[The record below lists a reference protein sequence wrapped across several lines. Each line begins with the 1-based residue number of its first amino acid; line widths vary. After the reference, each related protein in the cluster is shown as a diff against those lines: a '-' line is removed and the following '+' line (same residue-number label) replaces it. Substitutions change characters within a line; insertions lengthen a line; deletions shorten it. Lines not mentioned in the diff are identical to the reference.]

1 MKSDY
6 QEPEVK
12 YEDREERWQME
23 LVDTVKLELIG
34 AVFCRSGW
42 VGLSHIHN
50 FWELVYIK
58 KENHDPYEMIC
69 NNQN

>member
-1 MKSDY
+1 MKSDN

-34 AVFCRSGW
+34 AVFGS
-42 VGLSHIHN
+42 LTA
-50 FWELVYIK
+50 E
-58 KENHDPYEMIC
+58 
-69 NNQN
+69 